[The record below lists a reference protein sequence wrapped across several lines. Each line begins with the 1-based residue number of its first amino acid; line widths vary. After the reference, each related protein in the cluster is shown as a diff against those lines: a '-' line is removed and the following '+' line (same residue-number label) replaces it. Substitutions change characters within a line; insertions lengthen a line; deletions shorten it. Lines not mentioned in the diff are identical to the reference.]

1 MLFFF
6 LLNIVLIYTSDE
18 VRYTCTHRPDVRLVR
33 FNRFVRL
40 LTYSRLCTTVIG
52 WCRICVCVDSTLT
65 PPPPLHR
72 SSLVIQCW
80 RRCSIICLCVFV
92 RILRKILLKCISQ
105 SLTSVTLKRIT
116 NGLRAHAYCL
126 FYMWPN
132 KRYFSF
138 IIFFVSVKIFFFR
151 IFYFYYEYI
160 ISFKCCLSSL
170 HFHLTIAFKTV
181 YIEWIWF
188 YLVYFV
194 CSSRNT
200 KKSCMVQFCLDF
212 YNFLITFF
220 FLGLNDKRHWTLW
233 CDCGIF
239 GYDFSFISN
248 NIFKLKTVQTKSSVF
263 VFEWT
268 DTIIDWWIMLRWIFK
283 DFNSSVGPNE

>member
-1 MLFFF
+1 MCFCANFAKNTAQMYQSVTDFCYIKTYNERFARARLLLILHVTKQAVFFVYNFFF
-6 LLNIVLIYTSDE
+6 LLKS
-18 VRYTCTHRPDVRLVR
+18 
-33 FNRFVRL
+33 
-40 LTYSRLCTTVIG
+40 
-52 WCRICVCVDSTLT
+52 
-65 PPPPLHR
+65 
-72 SSLVIQCW
+72 
-80 RRCSIICLCVFV
+80 
-92 RILRKILLKCISQ
+92 
-105 SLTSVTLKRIT
+105 
-116 NGLRAHAYCL
+116 
-126 FYMWPN
+126 
-132 KRYFSF
+132 
-138 IIFFVSVKIFFFR
+138 FFFR

>member
-138 IIFFVSVKIFFFR
+138 IIFFVSVKIFFFSNLLFLLW
-151 IFYFYYEYI
+151 IYYFVQMLSI
-160 ISFKCCLSSL
+160 LSS
-170 HFHLTIAFKTV
+170 
-181 YIEWIWF
+181 
-188 YLVYFV
+188 
-194 CSSRNT
+194 
-200 KKSCMVQFCLDF
+200 
-212 YNFLITFF
+212 
-220 FLGLNDKRHWTLW
+220 
-233 CDCGIF
+233 
-239 GYDFSFISN
+239 FSFDDCFQNSLYWMN
-248 NIFKLKTVQTKSSVF
+248 LVLFGLF
-263 VFEWT
+263 RLFESKYKKVLHGS
-268 DTIIDWWIMLRWIFK
+268 ILFG
-283 DFNSSVGPNE
+283 FL